1 MKYCD
6 YYIYVTNVKL
16 KILLIANIIMFIFVI
31 IVAEKFM
38 IIQNSA
44 YNNYFRPGNI
54 YGNKKQEEQT
64 PLTQK
69 QKRIILA
76 SSAMGVAPV
85 LAVLAARKGFS
96 LNPARII
103 KTPVKDWAIFK
114 YAPKDKS
121 IQFETAENMAIA
133 SGSVLGG
140 FIGGAIADD
149 KSNLKAKKREILN
162 QLLGNAIVP
171 IACVGGG
178 AAFYAKHQDKIEG
191 FMPQI
196 KNKSGNTILDKVF
209 KNNSKQVVSVLNK
222 ILKKIPNVA
231 GTFGFL
237 GIGVYIGNRV
247 SNFINNKIY
256 HKKVDRKIKVSDFA
270 PHVDD
275 LCLAASMMNKESCF
289 GSVIGRII
297 PLALLVPGYQ
307 TGIAREK
314 K

>member
-103 KTPVKDWAIFK
+103 KTPVK
-114 YAPKDKS
+114 
-121 IQFETAENMAIA
+121 
-133 SGSVLGG
+133 
-140 FIGGAIADD
+140 
-149 KSNLKAKKREILN
+149 AKKREILN
-162 QLLGNAIVP
+162 QLLGNAIIP

-256 HKKVDRKIKVSDFA
+256 HKKVDRKVKVSDFA